1 MKKLLQIK
9 QKNVDPEN
17 KLTDLTKK
25 VEQVSE
31 KGYDILLGRVYF
43 TDDDGFHNF
52 LVFDAILS
60 SLTLDSNEKV
70 ANWISTGILSEKI
83 KPFDTKLEPTMS
95 NLANGRV
102 ILISSD
108 SVLVQKDSSSLY
120 INFTL
125 NLYIVYELNNRHV
138 ILAIILN

>member
-60 SLTLDSNEKV
+60 SLT
-70 ANWISTGILSEKI
+70 
-83 KPFDTKLEPTMS
+83 
-95 NLANGRV
+95 
-102 ILISSD
+102 
-108 SVLVQKDSSSLY
+108 
-120 INFTL
+120 
-125 NLYIVYELNNRHV
+125 
-138 ILAIILN
+138 